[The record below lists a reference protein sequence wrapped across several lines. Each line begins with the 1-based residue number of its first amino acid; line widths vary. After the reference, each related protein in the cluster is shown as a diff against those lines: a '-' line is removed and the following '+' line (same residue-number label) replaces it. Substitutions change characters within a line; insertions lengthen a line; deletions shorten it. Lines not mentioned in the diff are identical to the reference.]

1 MYSIQKTQRT
11 KYLVFFSKLELIFLS
26 FVHEDWGRPKNMKPH
41 LFTLSRVL
49 DPLFSSLYP
58 NAICIVLLGYNK
70 WGLLETVKITMELFH
85 LKLFIYLQQNK
96 IRADMY
102 TGMMTTA
109 CYPNILEGWIKRIIN
124 LGPICITQ
132 QVIIY
137 LLRYYRKWNKTRI
150 PIEVRIGLKKKCVL
164 EVYWGSWLVQTILSV
179 AFNFART
186 FNKN

>member
-1 MYSIQKTQRT
+1 
-11 KYLVFFSKLELIFLS
+11 
-26 FVHEDWGRPKNMKPH
+26 
-41 LFTLSRVL
+41 
-49 DPLFSSLYP
+49 
-58 NAICIVLLGYNK
+58 
-70 WGLLETVKITMELFH
+70 
-85 LKLFIYLQQNK
+85 
-96 IRADMY
+96 MY

-109 CYPNILEGWIKRIIN
+109 YYPNILEGWIKRIIN

-137 LLRYYRKWNKTRI
+137 LLRYYRKRNKTRI
-150 PIEVRIGLKKKCVL
+150 LIEVRIGLKKKCVL